1 MGDVEQVVFAVL
13 LAIGILFIART
24 FLQAGR
30 RLREFFD
37 DPNKIT
43 PPGKAVYSDL
53 REGTYY
59 IFVLSRY
66 AFTRFV
72 RRMMPNLDLID
83 GMEFRVRNL
92 NDDREI
98 ELEEFTGRNCVR
110 FGNKR
115 SKKGIYSVRKFRLDW
130 GGDVEL
136 EVSGGRSEDN
146 DCKVFISSSKLPG
159 AGLVFGTVGRVFL
172 VILVL
177 GALHI
182 VIMNILERLGIVVR

>member
-1 MGDVEQVVFAVL
+1 M
-13 LAIGILFIART
+13 
-24 FLQAGR
+24 
-30 RLREFFD
+30 
-37 DPNKIT
+37 
-43 PPGKAVYSDL
+43 
-53 REGTYY
+53 
-59 IFVLSRY
+59 
-66 AFTRFV
+66 
-72 RRMMPNLDLID
+72 
-83 GMEFRVRNL
+83 
-92 NDDREI
+92 
-98 ELEEFTGRNCVR
+98 
-110 FGNKR
+110 
-115 SKKGIYSVRKFRLDW
+115 RKFRLDW

>member
-1 MGDVEQVVFAVL
+1 V
-13 LAIGILFIART
+13 RT
-24 FLQAGR
+24 
-30 RLREFFD
+30 
-37 DPNKIT
+37 
-43 PPGKAVYSDL
+43 
-53 REGTYY
+53 
-59 IFVLSRY
+59 
-66 AFTRFV
+66 
-72 RRMMPNLDLID
+72 
-83 GMEFRVRNL
+83 
-92 NDDREI
+92 
-98 ELEEFTGRNCVR
+98 
-110 FGNKR
+110 
-115 SKKGIYSVRKFRLDW
+115 FRLDW

>member
-72 RRMMPNLDLID
+72 RRMMPNLDLIN
-83 GMEFRVRNL
+83 GMEFRARNL
-92 NDDREI
+92 TEDKEI
-98 ELEEFTGRNCVR
+98 ELEDFTGLYCMH
-110 FGNKR
+110 FGGRK
-115 SKKGIYSVRKFRLDW
+115 STFGVYSVRFFPLHSQA
-130 GGDVEL
+130 DVEL
-136 EVSGGRSEDN
+136 QVSGGLSDDN
-146 DCKVFISSSKLPG
+146 NAKVFIFRSMSPG
-159 AGLVFGTVGRVFL
+159 AARILVFASLMYLRLMTLGVLL
-172 VILVL
+172 V
-177 GALHI
+177 A
-182 VIMNILERLGIVVR
+182 MRYILEMLGVAMY